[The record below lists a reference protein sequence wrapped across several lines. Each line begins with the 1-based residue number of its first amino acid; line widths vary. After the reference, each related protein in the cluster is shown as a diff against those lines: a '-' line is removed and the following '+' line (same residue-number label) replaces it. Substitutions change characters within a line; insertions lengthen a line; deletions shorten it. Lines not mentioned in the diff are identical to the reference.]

1 MGNGHTDPEVKQ
13 AYRSCGAAMTTLV
26 LGMIGFAA
34 WSLSGLPAV
43 PASDDTVWLR
53 IKHYA
58 LNRIVL
64 VEGLEAA
71 FMLLMAGILIVLCR
85 RARTRSLQH
94 IQEMNAKLR
103 DDYQKTKKHESEL
116 QDANRDLQRFNAMA
130 TGREQRI
137 LELKDEVNTLLQE
150 MQKPKRYNTTPAD

>member
-1 MGNGHTDPEVKQ
+1 
-13 AYRSCGAAMTTLV
+13 
-26 LGMIGFAA
+26 
-34 WSLSGLPAV
+34 
-43 PASDDTVWLR
+43 
-53 IKHYA
+53 
-58 LNRIVL
+58 
-64 VEGLEAA
+64 
-71 FMLLMAGILIVLCR
+71 
-85 RARTRSLQH
+85 
-94 IQEMNAKLR
+94 MNAKLR